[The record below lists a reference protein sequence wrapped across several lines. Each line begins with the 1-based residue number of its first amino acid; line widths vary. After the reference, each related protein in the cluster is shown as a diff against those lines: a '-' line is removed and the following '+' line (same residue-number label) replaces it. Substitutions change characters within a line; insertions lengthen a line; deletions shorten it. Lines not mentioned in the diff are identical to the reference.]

1 MRMKIAFIT
10 HHFPPHFI
18 AGAEQYAYRV
28 VRELQ
33 RQGHSIQVICIESIE
48 GVNSKIE
55 CRTEEFD
62 TITVHRLHLNVR
74 NAANPFRWSFRNPQ
88 LGIWIKRFLH
98 RYRPDL
104 VHYNSGYLLGGPVF
118 EAAFDLN
125 LPTVLSLHDF
135 WFICPLITLYRTDGI
150 VCAEPVPPVRC
161 VWCMFST
168 KRRVRI
174 LGQRLSAQLGE
185 AFVNFENFR
194 FVTSIG
200 QEEYSIQLI
209 EERRAYLKS
218 ILERINL
225 VIAPS
230 HFLMDKVK
238 EYGLAFRQFVYLPFG
253 LDLEQIQSSFSPA
266 PSSRLRIGYLG
277 QFVPHKGLRVLLFA
291 FRELIK
297 RGYPAELS
305 LYGDITGKT
314 DYERKVLRIARRITG
329 VKFMGRYD
337 NRQVGEILKGL
348 DVIVV
353 PSRWYEN
360 RPTVILEAF
369 ASQIPVVAARIGGIP
384 ELVDHDQNGLLFE
397 PHAVNSLTAQLQ
409 RLFDE
414 PGLLSRLKQ
423 GIMPVM
429 SVEEEVTQ
437 LVSLYQTLLPEK

>member
-1 MRMKIAFIT
+1 MKIAFIT

-33 RQGHSIQVICIESIE
+33 RRGHSIQVVCIESIE
-48 GVNSKIE
+48 GVNSKID

-62 TITVHRLHLNVR
+62 NITVHRLYLNVR

-88 LGIWIKRFLH
+88 LGIWVKRFLQ
-98 RYRPDL
+98 RFNPDL
-104 VHYNSGYLLGGPVF
+104 VHFNSGYLLGGPVF
-118 EAAFDLN
+118 EAAFELK
-125 LPTVLSLHDF
+125 LPTVLSLHDY
-135 WFICPLITLYRTDGI
+135 WFVCPLITLYRTDGI
-150 VCAEPVPPVRC
+150 VCSEPVPSSRC

-200 QEEYSIQLI
+200 EEEYSIQLI

-218 ILERINL
+218 ILERVNL

-230 HFLMDKVK
+230 RFIMEKIM
-238 EYGLAFRQFVYLPFG
+238 EYGLAFRRFVYLPFG
-253 LDLEQIQSSFSPA
+253 LDLNQIQSMTTTA

-277 QFVPHKGLRVLLFA
+277 QIAPHKGLRVLLFA

-297 RGYPAELS
+297 RGYPVELS
-305 LYGDITGKT
+305 LYGDINGKT
-314 DYERKVLRIARRITG
+314 DYERKVLRIARRING

-337 NRQVGEILKGL
+337 NRQVGEVLNRL
-348 DVIVV
+348 DVIVI
-353 PSRWYEN
+353 PSHWYEN

-369 ASQIPVVAARIGGIP
+369 ASQTPVVAAQIGGIP
-384 ELVDHDQNGLLFE
+384 ELVHHDQNGLLFE
-397 PHAVNSLTAQLQ
+397 PHAVNSLTVQLQ
-409 RLFDE
+409 RLLDE
-414 PGLLSRLKQ
+414 PGLLARLKQ
-423 GIMPVM
+423 GIQPVM
-429 SVEEEVTQ
+429 SVEDEVAQ
-437 LVSLYQTLLPEK
+437 LVSLYQSLVAGT